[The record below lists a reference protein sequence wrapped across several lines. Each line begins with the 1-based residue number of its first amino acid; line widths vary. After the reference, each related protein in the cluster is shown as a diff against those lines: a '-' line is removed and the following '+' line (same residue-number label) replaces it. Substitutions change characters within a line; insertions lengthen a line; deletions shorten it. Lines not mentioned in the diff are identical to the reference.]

1 MLQYR
6 VMSVEDT
13 LTGRTQE
20 ILNSIVRAYIE
31 TGEPVGSRTVSKR
44 RSDGL
49 SPASIRNAMA
59 DLADEGYLSQ
69 PHTSAG
75 RLPTEKA
82 FRFYVRS
89 LAAGRIPMAA
99 AQRVRAEL
107 SEVDSMESL
116 VARSSHILTELT
128 HNVGIAAAMPS
139 GGQVLDQ
146 IELLALSDGRVL
158 MILVTRDR
166 MVRNRVVMLGEPVTQ
181 DELVN
186 IRNYVNRNFSGW
198 TLREARLELVRRMEM
213 ERAAYDAVMRK
224 LSALYQ
230 KGLLESDKV
239 AEVHLEGAS
248 NLVGIDLH
256 LTREKMRDLLRAL
269 EEKQRLVELLDRFLE
284 EMPGG
289 VQVRVGLEEA
299 HPAMKELALIGVTLA
314 LPSGLTAKIAVLGPM
329 RMQYEKVMGA
339 VLHIGREFVD
349 VG

>member
-1 MLQYR
+1 M
-6 VMSVEDT
+6 VERHS
-13 LTGRTQE
+13 LTGRNQE
-20 ILNSIVRAYIE
+20 ILSSIVREYIE

-44 RSDGL
+44 RKDAL
-49 SPASIRNAMA
+49 SAASVRNAMA
-59 DLADEGYLSQ
+59 DLAEEGYLSQ

-75 RLPTEKA
+75 RMPTEKA

-89 LAAGRIPMAA
+89 LVAGRMPTAA
-99 AQRVRAEL
+99 AQRVRAEM
-107 SEVDSMESL
+107 SEVDTME
-116 VARSSHILTELT
+116 ARIERSSHILTELT

-146 IELLALSDGRVL
+146 IELLSLSEGRVL

-166 MVRNRVVMLGEPVTQ
+166 MVRNRVVILGEPVTQ
-181 DELVN
+181 DELTS
-186 IRNYVNRNFSGW
+186 IRNFVNRNFSGW
-198 TLREARLELVRRMEM
+198 TLREARLELLRRMDL
-213 ERAAYDAVMRK
+213 ERATYDAVMRK
-224 LSALYQ
+224 LAALYQ
-230 KGLLESDKV
+230 KGLLESDSV
-239 AEVHLEGAS
+239 PEVHMEGAS

-269 EEKQRLVELLDRFLE
+269 EEKRRLVELLDHFLE
-284 EMPGG
+284 ELPGD

-329 RMQYEKVMGA
+329 RMQYERVMGA
-339 VLHIGREFVD
+339 VLHIGREFSD